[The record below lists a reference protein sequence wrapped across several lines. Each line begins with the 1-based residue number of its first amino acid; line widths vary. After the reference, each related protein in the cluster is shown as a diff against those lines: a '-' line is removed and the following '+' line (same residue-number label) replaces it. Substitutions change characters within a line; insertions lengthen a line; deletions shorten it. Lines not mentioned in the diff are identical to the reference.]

1 MLRYGSF
8 AASKMNKQLLSPD
21 ASVCE
26 MVINF
31 HMRFAAINK
40 YSLPQLHVI
49 LTISCVCLL

>member
-31 HMRFAAINK
+31 HMRFAAIDK